1 MTITSELVGFV
12 LLMCSA
18 AAAAWFRVEAS
29 MRALK
34 ADMTIA
40 IGAAMSRAELTA
52 AQLHEHKLHVAETY
66 VSKAGLRE
74 QTDRI
79 MGAIEAIGGQVK
91 HVSDRLDRFIEG
103 HAPGTR
109 RTTKVD

>member
-1 MTITSELVGFV
+1 MTLTVELVGFV
-12 LLMCSA
+12 FLVCGV

-34 ADMTIA
+34 ADMTVA
-40 IGAAMSRAELTA
+40 IGAVSARAELTA
-52 AQLHEHKLHVAETY
+52 AHLHEHKLHVAETY

-103 HAPGTR
+103 HPTTAR
-109 RTTKVD
+109 RTPKPD